1 MNLLDKIKKLYKQEN
16 YKKFITNLLIIL
28 IIGVIIMIAASSFTG
43 SQLNQNQAPNSTQN
57 QLNLDRKDSDLID
70 NYSTKL
76 ENDLED
82 ILSSIKGIGEV
93 KVMITLE
100 GTAERIPALN
110 ITETKE
116 TTKEEDSE
124 GGTRE
129 VFRDDSSKQVVT
141 SNNSGEDSLV
151 VTKEVKP
158 KIQGAIVVAQGVDDP
173 ELKELV
179 YRAVKTVLGI
189 SGNKVDVF
197 SSN

>member
-16 YKKFITNLLIIL
+16 YKKFITNLLIAL

-43 SQLNQNQAPNSTQN
+43 SRLNQSQTFNNTQN
-57 QLNLDRKDSDLID
+57 QLNLDRKGSDLIY

-82 ILSSIKGIGEV
+82 ILSNIKGIGKV

-100 GTAERIPALN
+100 DTAERIPALN

-151 VTKEVKP
+151 VIKEVKP
-158 KIQGAIVVAQGVDDP
+158 KVKGVIVVAQGVDDP
-173 ELKELV
+173 KLKELV